1 MSRPR
6 FLADHDLNEH
16 LVCGV
21 LRREPAIEF
30 IRARDIGMHARLDA
44 EVLAYAAEH
53 QLIVVSHDVNT
64 RPANAYTHIRAGTPV
79 AGVLMVKQS
88 DPVGM
93 VIDDL
98 ILIWSASEAE
108 EWQNVVGF
116 LPLT

>member
-6 FLADHDLNEH
+6 FFADHDLNEH
-16 LVCGV
+16 LVRGV
-21 LRREPAIEF
+21 VRREPAIEF
-30 IRARDIGMHARLDA
+30 IRAHNIGMHERSDA

-53 QLIVVSHDVNT
+53 QMLVISHDVNT
-64 RPANAYTHIRAGTPV
+64 MPANAYTHIRAGAPM
-79 AGVLMVKQS
+79 AGLLMVKQS

-98 ILIWSASEAE
+98 ILIWSASKAG
-108 EWQNVVGF
+108 VGF